1 MRKKKLLAQANKK
14 YYNVCSK
21 GKKVRETEE
30 RNFIKWLSIS
40 DRYTKMHLDRH
51 LAPLRLNSS
60 QYMYVI
66 KICQHPGMT
75 KDQFQAC
82 SYLNPSNITRSIA
95 TLEKEGFIIRKVS
108 EQDKR
113 TRHLYPTQKAKDA
126 CEKIFSIA
134 SEWEKK
140 IFKDMTEEEKEG
152 FLDQFLK
159 ISRNIVA
166 ELEKEE
172 GSA

>member
-75 KDQFQAC
+75 QDQFQAC

-95 TLEKEGFIIRKVS
+95 TLEKEGFIVS
-108 EQDKR
+108 YTGKGSFVARQNTEFLREDALRRVEQALENAVDIA
-113 TRHLYPTQKAKDA
+113 RHSGISDDEVRQAL
-126 CEKIFSIA
+126 SLLL
-134 SEWEKK
+134 
-140 IFKDMTEEEKEG
+140 EG
-152 FLDQFLK
+152 
-159 ISRNIVA
+159 V
-166 ELEKEE
+166 
-172 GSA
+172 

>member
-1 MRKKKLLAQANKK
+1 MRQIEDK
-14 YYNVCSK
+14 
-21 GKKVRETEE
+21 
-30 RNFIKWLSIS
+30 NFIKWLSIA

-51 LAPLRLNSS
+51 LAALGLNSS
-60 QYMYVI
+60 QHMYVI
-66 KICQHPGMT
+66 KICRYPGMT
-75 KDQFQAC
+75 QDQFQTC

-95 TLEKEGFIIRKVS
+95 TLEKEGFIVRKVS

-113 TRHLYPTQKAKDA
+113 TKHLYPTKKAEDA
-126 CEKIFSIA
+126 CEKIFAIA

-140 IFKDMTEEEKEG
+140 IFKDMTEEEKEK

-159 ISRNIVA
+159 ISRNIVT

-172 GSA
+172 DSV

>member
-1 MRKKKLLAQANKK
+1 MNIIITNTTGQPIYDQIVTQIKNMIISGELKEGDALPSMRFLAKELKISVITTKRA
-14 YYNVCSK
+14 Y
-21 GKKVRETEE
+21 EE
-30 RNFIKWLSIS
+30 
-40 DRYTKMHLDRH
+40 
-51 LAPLRLNSS
+51 
-60 QYMYVI
+60 
-66 KICQHPGMT
+66 
-75 KDQFQAC
+75 
-82 SYLNPSNITRSIA
+82 
-95 TLEKEGFIIRKVS
+95 LEKEGFIIRKVS